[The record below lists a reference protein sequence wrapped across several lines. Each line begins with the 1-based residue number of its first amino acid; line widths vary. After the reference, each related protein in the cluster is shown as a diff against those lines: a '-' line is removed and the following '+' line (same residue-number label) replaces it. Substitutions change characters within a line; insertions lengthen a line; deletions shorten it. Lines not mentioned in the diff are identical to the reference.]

1 MNTRT
6 ETLAQGRA
14 RIVWDPRGVATF
26 TVTRPRVHNALDLET
41 IEALDHFVE
50 QLAQRP
56 EVIVAIFTGAGTGSF
71 IAGGDLQQLARLR
84 GAEAGFAFARR
95 VGEILNRLEDLT
107 QITIAAIG
115 GDAYGGGTEVA
126 LACDLRLMAQ
136 DAALVFSQARF
147 GLTSGWG
154 GLLRLTRL
162 VGYSRALDM
171 FLTQRRVTTEESLPC
186 GLINRSIPPGED
198 VLEAAQ
204 RMALDILRVGPEVAC
219 GLKRIARFSVSS
231 DPEDVL
237 NEERRIFAQLW
248 ARPERQ
254 AKIQAFL
261 RKQRSNDSED

>member
-1 MNTRT
+1 MKVERV
-6 ETLAQGRA
+6 AQGRA
-14 RIVWDPRGVATF
+14 RIEWDPRGIVTF
-26 TVTRPRVHNALDLET
+26 TVTRPKVHNALDLET
-41 IEALDHFVE
+41 IEALDRFVLE
-50 QLAQRP
+50 LARRP
-56 EVIVAIFTGAGTGSF
+56 EVIVAILTGAGDGSF
-71 IAGGDLQQLARLR
+71 IAGGDLQQLIKLR
-84 GAEAGFAFARR
+84 GAEAGFAFSRR

-126 LACDLRLMAQ
+126 LACDLRLMEE

-171 FLTQRRVTTEESLPC
+171 FLTQRRVTTQEALPC
-186 GLINRSIPPGED
+186 GLINREVAPGQ
-198 VLEAAQ
+198 VMEAA
-204 RMALDILRVGPEVAC
+204 RAMALDILKVGPEVAC

-248 ARPERQ
+248 ARPQRQ
-254 AKIQAFL
+254 AKIRAFL
-261 RKQRSNDSED
+261 QKQSRDRAED